1 MIKLFLKLLP
11 QSVKRKLSDEIKKK
25 DEISNCNSTLQMKL
39 NVNVVYCCIC
49 KQRSPM
55 FLPFNFRHFV
65 ICPVCGSF
73 ERHRMVWYYL
83 TNYTKILKNEIN
95 LLHFA
100 PETVF
105 YNTFKKMKINYFP
118 VDFEPKGY
126 GDDCKKMD
134 ATDIKHPDSFFDIII
149 ANHLLE
155 HVPDDKKAMSEFYRV
170 LTPLGFAVITIPI
183 KKDLQKTYED
193 FNITDPQEREKAF
206 GQYDHVRWYGSDF
219 IERLMEV
226 GFKVEMINFTEIL
239 NSQERFKHGFSDEII
254 YICKK

>member
-83 TNYTKILKNEIN
+83 TNYTKILKNEITRGGS
-95 LLHFA
+95 LLVSLKGEELIFEA
-100 PETVF
+100 GI
-105 YNTFKKMKINYFP
+105 IN
-118 VDFEPKGY
+118 D
-126 GDDCKKMD
+126 
-134 ATDIKHPDSFFDIII
+134 
-149 ANHLLE
+149 
-155 HVPDDKKAMSEFYRV
+155 
-170 LTPLGFAVITIPI
+170 
-183 KKDLQKTYED
+183 
-193 FNITDPQEREKAF
+193 
-206 GQYDHVRWYGSDF
+206 
-219 IERLMEV
+219 
-226 GFKVEMINFTEIL
+226 
-239 NSQERFKHGFSDEII
+239 
-254 YICKK
+254 